1 MAPVLDDKAP
11 APIPDLG
18 VSLDNAAFVSYGI
31 SGLQRFGAVSRVYD
45 EFLRELQGPQGMKNL
60 REMKDNSAVAGAI
73 LFAAE
78 HLLRR
83 VTTNVESADASSQA
97 KEVAEFCRSAL
108 FDDLDMSWPEQLSE
122 ILTML
127 PFGWA
132 ALEMRFKRRLGIESP
147 PGGNLETRLS
157 PPNVGA
163 GPNYASYGDAGG
175 MGYPTSQWAPS
186 KFTDGRIGFRSL
198 ELRAQ
203 ETLYMWEFDIDSH
216 PIVLQQMAAP
226 DYNIRRIPLA
236 KCLHFRTKANK
247 GNPEGISLLRNGWL
261 DYYYAK
267 NIMVFEGIGIER
279 DLAGYPIIQIEKP
292 DMANGLAVPDIWN
305 KNDAE
310 AVQLL
315 AQLKKMVRSVRRD
328 EQEGMVLPWWA
339 KFELMSTGSR
349 RSFDTNAIISRHDQR
364 IAMSVM
370 ADFIMLGHESQGS
383 KALATTKV
391 NLFTSS
397 MSSVMDTICA
407 IITRKAFPLLLKMNA
422 IPQELCPRMTHL
434 DAESVNLADLGAYL
448 GQIAGVPG
456 LEGLFADKGVQ
467 TALLEAANL
476 PTSGVGVSSR
486 GGQDEA

>member
-1 MAPVLDDKAP
+1 MPTTLNDEPRHVPGLGDD
-11 APIPDLG
+11 
-18 VSLDNAAFVSYGI
+18 SAFVSYGI
-31 SGLQRFGAVSRVYD
+31 SGLQRFGAVSRIYD

-83 VTTNVESADASSQA
+83 VTVNVEAANPTNEA
-97 KEVAEFCRSAL
+97 KGVAEFCRSAL
-108 FDDLDMSWPEQLSE
+108 LDDLDMAWPDQLSE

-132 ALEMRFKRRLGIESP
+132 ALEMRFKRRLGIEAP
-147 PGGNLETRLS
+147 RGADDIETRLS
-157 PPNVGA
+157 PPDVG
-163 GPNYASYGDAGG
+163 GGSRYAAYGDAGG
-175 MGYPTSQWAPS
+175 MGYPTSNWAPS

-203 ETLYMWEFDIDSH
+203 ETMYMWEFDTDSH

-247 GNPEGISLLRNGWL
+247 GNPEGMSILRNGWL

-279 DLAGYPIIQIEKP
+279 DLAGYPVIRIAKP
-292 DMANGLAVPDIWN
+292 DMANGLAVPDVWN
-305 KNDAE
+305 KNDPD

-339 KFELMSTGSR
+339 EFELMSTASR

-364 IAMSVM
+364 IAMAVM

-397 MSSVMDTICA
+397 MSSMMDTICA
-407 IITRKAFPLLLKMNA
+407 IITRKGFPLLLKMNA

-434 DAESVNLADLGAYL
+434 DAESVNLADLGEFL
-448 GQIAGVPG
+448 GRISAVPE
-456 LEGLFADKGVQ
+456 LATLFADPNVQ

-476 PTSGVGVSSR
+476 PTSGVKATSM
-486 GGQDEA
+486 GGLDQS